1 MSALCRTPTPQHYC
15 GLYEDSARGSRGSRG
30 CKGSLEGVS
39 SIHMIIFL
47 DINTIKTHCTILT
60 DMLPQTNCIEFKGSN
75 IHFNL

>member
-1 MSALCRTPTPQHYC
+1 MGAQCT
-15 GLYEDSARGSRGSRG
+15 LYEDSARGSRGSRG